1 MKNKNIHITITQLL
15 LGTCLLLQPLRAET
29 PDLELSPFG
38 IGSSAQRSRDLD
50 KWMPQMAEIGIRD
63 LRSFGG
69 GWGGIEPEQGQWKWD
84 TMDERLALLQTLNV
98 QAGVLLLGT
107 PKWKVNESKGLPL
120 QSLPEWSNYV
130 SQVVGHTKGR
140 VKYFEVW
147 NEPPNGTR
155 NAPPSDYAKLVVA
168 SYDAAK
174 AANPDAMVGLA
185 AKSAYLYY
193 LDAAIKA
200 GAKGHYDYI
209 TLHPYEILGTVVS
222 HPGTEPIFLTIAS
235 KVRKMLAAQDPEK
248 VNVPII
254 FTEIGFDSKRGVD
267 KQAEAAVKAYVMGIA
282 QGIAC
287 IQWFEGMDG
296 DSGPLGLIDGAGT
309 PRPAYT
315 AVAQLIHYLGR
326 HPAYLGWILLNDKHY
341 AFVFQ
346 GAKGTV
352 LATWAATT
360 SPDEVDFGQ
369 PVQIVDP
376 STGTVTQAAK
386 KTLTSAPILVAG
398 VPDKLLAQAK
408 SNKNKPFPWS
418 GDYTEA
424 KSVSVTMGEKK
435 IEKGLHTNSAET
447 IAADV
452 VAYGGNARAGNV
464 PGGNVFM
471 VDPNFLS
478 YTTVPIEI
486 SAVVRLNEKN
496 EPAKLVLEYEST
508 SGYKKAEPLD
518 VPDNTKWHT
527 VTWRITDA
535 QFVSSWAFDFR
546 LNSGK
551 YFIQSVTVTK
561 LPK

>member
-1 MKNKNIHITITQLL
+1 
-15 LGTCLLLQPLRAET
+15 
-29 PDLELSPFG
+29 
-38 IGSSAQRSRDLD
+38 
-50 KWMPQMAEIGIRD
+50 
-63 LRSFGG
+63 
-69 GWGGIEPEQGQWKWD
+69 
-84 TMDERLALLQTLNV
+84 
-98 QAGVLLLGT
+98 
-107 PKWKVNESKGLPL
+107 
-120 QSLPEWSNYV
+120 
-130 SQVVGHTKGR
+130 
-140 VKYFEVW
+140 
-147 NEPPNGTR
+147 
-155 NAPPSDYAKLVVA
+155 
-168 SYDAAK
+168 
-174 AANPDAMVGLA
+174 
-185 AKSAYLYY
+185 
-193 LDAAIKA
+193 
-200 GAKGHYDYI
+200 
-209 TLHPYEILGTVVS
+209 
-222 HPGTEPIFLTIAS
+222 
-235 KVRKMLAAQDPEK
+235 
-248 VNVPII
+248 
-254 FTEIGFDSKRGVD
+254 
-267 KQAEAAVKAYVMGIA
+267 
-282 QGIAC
+282 
-287 IQWFEGMDG
+287 
-296 DSGPLGLIDGAGT
+296 
-309 PRPAYT
+309 
-315 AVAQLIHYLGR
+315 
-326 HPAYLGWILLNDKHY
+326 
-341 AFVFQ
+341 
-346 GAKGTV
+346 V